1 MRINTPITLPTCS
14 LLVIIIITKT
24 LNNQA
29 VMVILDTKTGGDS
42 GNTLHARTHRSEHA
56 SFKIHKAKNQVSK
69 KASDPIR

>member
-29 VMVILDTKTGGDS
+29 VMVILDTKTGGGLRQYS
-42 GNTLHARTHRSEHA
+42 TRTHA
-56 SFKIHKAKNQVSK
+56 
-69 KASDPIR
+69 P